1 MILRLTLLVS
11 KMSDKK
17 KETANYNSRLEN
29 AKDYGEIWEVV
40 KETAKHYLGQHRAGM
55 MLFLDDLSLSIGA
68 YHPLGTNNIVLN
80 RTLVQIAEAATN
92 SRKLVNSFIYILL
105 LHEYLHALGY
115 VAEEDARRLVY
126 EVSKKSFGED
136 SLVSKLAEK
145 GPWELLK
152 GIPLNIIQAPKR
164 IMEIVKDFEKTNQK
178 YIS

>member
-1 MILRLTLLVS
+1 
-11 KMSDKK
+11 MSVKK
-17 KETANYNSRLEN
+17 KGTTNYNSRLEN

-40 KETAKHYLGQHRAGM
+40 KETTKHSLGQYRAGM
-55 MLFLDDLSLSIGA
+55 MLFLDDLPLSIGA

-80 RTLVQIAEAATN
+80 RALVQIAEAATN

-115 VAEEDARRLVY
+115 VAEEDVRSLVS
-126 EVSKKSFGED
+126 EVSKKLFGDD

-152 GIPLNIIQAPKR
+152 EVPLGAIQTPKR
-164 IMEIVKDFEKTNQK
+164 VMEIVKDFERTNQK